1 MRRLALPLVGALV
14 LIAAGLTAHAAGDK
28 KVTFKFTVPD
38 EEAKITID
46 GKSTD
51 GAGLKREVEFKVPQ
65 GKEAV
70 LITVLWEPNNYTK
83 ITRKQKVKIGDDTTI
98 NVDFSKA
105 DPKHPDDIVVR
116 FVPTPDDVV
125 EEMCKMAK
133 VGKDDVVYDLGCGDA
148 RMIITAVKK
157 FGAKRGVGVELDPK
171 MVKESKAAVKKAGLE
186 DKIEIREGDV
196 LKVKDLSDASVV
208 MLYMGDDINLRLRPI
223 LQSTLKSGSRV
234 VSHRF
239 TMGDWEPEQKKTVDS
254 EVGYPCDVLV
264 WTIKKKS

>member
-83 ITRKQKVKIGDDTTI
+83 IWRTYHVTPKEGEVVVNMRKP
-98 NVDFSKA
+98 N
-105 DPKHPDDIVVR
+105 P
-116 FVPTPDDVV
+116 
-125 EEMCKMAK
+125 
-133 VGKDDVVYDLGCGDA
+133 
-148 RMIITAVKK
+148 
-157 FGAKRGVGVELDPK
+157 
-171 MVKESKAAVKKAGLE
+171 
-186 DKIEIREGDV
+186 
-196 LKVKDLSDASVV
+196 KVKDHIEDPR
-208 MLYMGDDINLRLRPI
+208 MRDF
-223 LQSTLKSGSRV
+223 Q
-234 VSHRF
+234 
-239 TMGDWEPEQKKTVDS
+239 
-254 EVGYPCDVLV
+254 
-264 WTIKKKS
+264 